1 MKMRKRTLLLLVSA
15 CVALAGCGMFGGG
28 KSKELSAEEKKSR
41 YNLSVLDEKLVPDPK
56 LAAVTV
62 ALPAATPS
70 TDWSQA
76 GLTPAK
82 LPGHVDAAPEFKIDW
97 RADIG
102 GGSTRE
108 RRLVAAPVVKDKRLY
123 VIDANQRVSA
133 FEADNGRKIWSV
145 ELKSANK
152 KDKYAVGGGLAI
164 AGDKLIVPSGFG
176 YVVALSIADGK
187 EIWRRHTDSPVSG
200 SPAIGG
206 NRAFVTS
213 TNNEIY
219 ALDLDTGEVLWT
231 DQAIAESARV
241 LSSPSPAVTADIIVA
256 PYSSGELIAYL
267 PANGRRLWQDTLTTI
282 GRFTP
287 LSAINDIAGR
297 PSVQDGVVYAASHSG
312 ILTAIDARS
321 GTRLWNILFGSR
333 LGPVIAGDYIFIVG
347 TGGQVACL
355 NKVDGGVVWVRNL
368 PEFQNE
374 SKKQKRIVWSGPLL
388 ASNRVIV
395 ASSQGEVLALSPQT
409 GETVSELKIGSPIYI
424 EPIAADG
431 RVYVLT
437 DKGQLVAIR

>member
-1 MKMRKRTLLLLVSA
+1 MTLRKRTLLLLVSA
-15 CVALAGCGMFGGG
+15 CVALAGCSMFGG
-28 KSKELSAEEKKSR
+28 KKKELSEEEKKSR
-41 YNLSVLDEKLVPDPK
+41 YNLSVMDEKLVPDPK
-56 LAAVTV
+56 FAETTV
-62 ALPAATPS
+62 SLPAPVPAA
-70 TDWSQA
+70 DWSQS
-76 GLTPAK
+76 GVTSAK
-82 LPGHVDAAPEFKIDW
+82 LPGHVDAAPAFKVDW

-102 GGSTRE
+102 GGSTRVK
-108 RRLVAAPVVKDKRLY
+108 RLVAAPVVKDKRIY

-133 FEADNGRKIWSV
+133 LDADTGRKIWS
-145 ELKSANK
+145 EQLKAINK
-152 KDKYAVGGGLAI
+152 KDDYAVGGGLAV

-176 YVVALSIADGK
+176 YVAALSLADGK
-187 EIWRRHTDSPVSG
+187 EIWRRHTDSPMSG
-200 SPAIGG
+200 SPAILGDRG
-206 NRAFVTS
+206 YVTS

-219 ALDLDTGEVLWT
+219 ALDLNNGEVLWT

-241 LSSPSPAVTADIIVA
+241 LSSPSPAATNEILVA

-297 PSVQDGVVYAASHSG
+297 PSIQDGIVYAASYSG
-312 ILTAIDARS
+312 ILTAIDTRS

-333 LGPVIAGDYIFIVG
+333 QGPVIGGDYLFIVG

-355 NKVDGGVVWVRNL
+355 SKLDGAVVWVRNL
-368 PEFQNE
+368 PEFQKE
-374 SKKQKRIVWSGPLL
+374 KKKQKRIVWNGPVL

-395 ASSQGEVLALSPQT
+395 TSSTGEVLALSAQT

-431 RVYVLT
+431 RVFVLT